1 MSKNKKVKGTKIIV
15 DSLKDEKVEYI
26 FGIPGGS
33 IIPLYDEYYD
43 SDIKHI
49 LMRHEQAAAH
59 AADGYARATGKTGVC
74 TTTSG
79 PGATNLVTGIATA
92 YMDSVPLVALTGQV
106 ETISI
111 GNDAFQEADITG
123 ITLSITKHNYLV
135 KDVDELQRIIKE
147 AFYIAST
154 GRPGPVLIDLPKD
167 VQTGETEYD
176 PNITV
181 NLRGYKPTYK
191 GHPVQ
196 IKKAADMI
204 LNAERAIIIAGG
216 GVTISG
222 ANKELINLSELLNI
236 PVATTIMGKG
246 TFPEDHPL
254 SLGILGMHGT
264 TYANYSVS
272 DSDLILAIGTRFS
285 DRVTGDASRFAPDA
299 KIIHID
305 IDPAEIGKNV
315 RVDLPIVGD
324 SKNIL
329 NSLLSIL
336 KTKISN
342 ENKGRYKKWI
352 EKVSTWKMEHPLHF
366 NEKTDT
372 LKPQYVIKRLYEI
385 TKGNAIIVT
394 EVGQH
399 QMWTAQYYLCKN
411 PRQFISSGGLGTMGY
426 GFPASIGVKIAL
438 PNSLVFDVAGDGSF
452 QMNCQELATAVQNNI
467 DVKVAIINNGYLG
480 MVRQWQELFYNRRYS
495 NTRLGYLPD
504 FVKFAESY
512 NAKGIRVTKKSEVDD
527 AIQEAIRYD
536 GPVLIDFRVEEEENV
551 FPMVPAGKTLTNIIE
566 VDKR

>member
-1 MSKNKKVKGTKIIV
+1 MPKKERMKGTKIV
-15 DSLKDEKVEYI
+15 VESLMDEGVEYI

-59 AADGYARATGKTGVC
+59 AADGYARATGRTGVC
-74 TTTSG
+74 TATSG

-92 YMDSVPLVALTGQV
+92 YMDSVPMVALTGQV
-106 ETISI
+106 PTTSI

-135 KDVDELQRIIKE
+135 KDVNELQRIIKE

-167 VQTGETEYD
+167 VQTGDAEYNPET
-176 PNITV
+176 TV

-191 GHPVQ
+191 GHPAQ

-204 LNAERAIIIAGG
+204 IAAERPVIIAGG

-222 ANKELINLSELLNI
+222 ANKDLINLAELLNI

-246 TFPEDHPL
+246 TFPEDHLL

-264 TYANYSVS
+264 KYANYSVS
-272 DSDLILAIGTRFS
+272 GSDLIIAIGTRFS
-285 DRVTGDASRFAPDA
+285 DRVTGDVSRFAPDA

-329 NSLLSIL
+329 NSLVSVL
-336 KTKISN
+336 KTNISK
-342 ENKGRYKKWI
+342 ETKYKNWLD
-352 EKVSTWKMEHPLHF
+352 KVTTWKKEYPLYF
-366 NEKTDT
+366 DKKADT
-372 LKPQYVIKRLYEI
+372 LKPQYVIKKLYEA
-385 TKGNAIIVT
+385 TNGDAIMVT

-399 QMWTAQYYLCKN
+399 QMWTAQYYLCKT

-426 GFPASIGVKIAL
+426 GFPASLGVKMGL
-438 PNSLVFDVAGDGSF
+438 PDRLVFDVAGDGSF

-512 NAKGIRVTKKSEVDD
+512 NAKGIRVTKKSEVED
-527 AIQEAIRYD
+527 AIKEAVKCD

-551 FPMVPAGKTLTNIIE
+551 FPMVPAGASLTNILE

>member
-1 MSKNKKVKGTKIIV
+1 MSKKEKMKGTKIIV
-15 DSLKDEKVEYI
+15 ESLMDEGVEYI

-59 AADGYARATGKTGVC
+59 AADGYARATGRTGVC
-74 TTTSG
+74 TATSG

-92 YMDSVPLVALTGQV
+92 YMDSVPMVALTGQV
-106 ETISI
+106 PTTSI

-135 KDVDELQRIIKE
+135 KDVNELQRIIKE

-167 VQTGETEYD
+167 VQTGDAEYNPET
-176 PNITV
+176 TV

-191 GHPVQ
+191 GHPAQ

-204 LNAERAIIIAGG
+204 IAAERPVIIAGG

-222 ANKELINLSELLNI
+222 ANKDLINLAELLNI

-246 TFPEDHPL
+246 TFPEDHLL

-264 TYANYSVS
+264 KYANYSVTG
-272 DSDLILAIGTRFS
+272 SDLIIAIGTRFS
-285 DRVTGDASRFAPDA
+285 DRVTGDVNRFAPDA

-329 NSLLSIL
+329 NSLVNVL
-336 KTKISN
+336 KDRISN
-342 ENKGRYKKWI
+342 GTRYKNWLD
-352 EKVSTWKMEHPLHF
+352 KVNTWKKEYLLYF
-366 NEKTDT
+366 DEKADT
-372 LKPQYVIKRLYEI
+372 LKPQYVIKKLYEV
-385 TKGNAIIVT
+385 TKGDAIMVT

-399 QMWTAQYYLCKN
+399 QMWTAQYYLCRN

-426 GFPASIGVKIAL
+426 GFPASLGVKIGL
-438 PNSLVFDVAGDGSF
+438 PDRLVFDVSGDGSF

-512 NAKGIRVTKKSEVDD
+512 NAKGIRVTKKSEVED
-527 AIQEAIRYD
+527 AIKEAIKYD

-551 FPMVPAGKTLTNIIE
+551 FPMVPAGEPLTNILG
-566 VDKR
+566 VDKK